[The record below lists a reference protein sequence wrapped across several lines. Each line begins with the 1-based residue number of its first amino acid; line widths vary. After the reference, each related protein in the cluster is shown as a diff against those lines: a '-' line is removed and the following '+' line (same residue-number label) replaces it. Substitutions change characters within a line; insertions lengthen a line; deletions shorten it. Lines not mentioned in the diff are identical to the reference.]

1 MSSAT
6 WPCPLLRTKPKPGAG
21 HARPDDLLAELYSAT
36 LAALRAADR
45 PGTHIQKT
53 DNFKVAAAI
62 LRAALLRT
70 AKYLGRIPPP
80 RFARYQ

>member
-1 MSSAT
+1 M
-6 WPCPLLRTKPKPGAG
+6 LRTKPKPGAG
-21 HARPDDLLAELYSAT
+21 DAGAANLLEELYSAT
-36 LAALRAADR
+36 LAALHAADR

-53 DNFKVAAAI
+53 DKFKFAAAI